1 MTSFAANSLYSKSF
15 WKFSFFDTP
24 NNAVSFAFWQDR
36 PKFLATTQRGSGNPA
51 FVWWSR
57 RCFSKFSLQ
66 VVVCCKD
73 VWDNA
78 SELKDKN
85 LLRSLKHEVSLIL
98 WIQDQNSQAVSGM
111 SPAGGQ
117 WCSAPHLKSVPPP
130 FTFGPLVA
138 AYIQYS
144 IFKMW
149 PPFLVFGPPLVLYPG
164 DGPGQYT
171 VFSRWLP
178 ENVHNQI

>member
-24 NNAVSFAFWQDR
+24 SNAVSFAFWQDR

-117 WCSAPHLKSVPPP
+117 WCSAPHLKSVPPHSRLAP
-130 FTFGPLVA
+130 WLLPT
-138 AYIQYS
+138 S
-144 IFKMW
+144 N
-149 PPFLVFGPPLVLYPG
+149 
-164 DGPGQYT
+164 T
-171 VFSRWLP
+171 VFLKCGRPFWFLAPPGAISWRRAWAVYSFLALTSWKRT
-178 ENVHNQI
+178 